1 MTGFRSAL
9 VLLPQSDDIDQTD
22 GAFDRWLEAA
32 GWDADLMELRP
43 PADHENFGYRLCAVA
58 ACDRVA
64 WGQANEGMCPGCAGA
79 WLKAGRPD
87 RDQFLRQPPKRVR
100 WHHTNA
106 RCAVERDGR
115 QCERPVRYTGRFCSN
130 HFDALK
136 SAGPDEASVLATLEP
151 LDSLGDCQ
159 VASCRR
165 SVGSANYRLCYA
177 HAGRWQHRRK
187 QRPATTLERWCRSE
201 RPVSDTRCVIFAGLA
216 PLVARQV
223 LFGIFNRS
231 RRGSHTRLEALQRVV
246 DFLRQFEPTDL
257 KLLREVKI
265 PPKWPKAC
273 RPLLNIIMLTAR
285 YGDRSPEQ
293 FKHAEVWP
301 GYVFG
306 RGSDLDFR
314 GISQGWLREI
324 TQAWCWDNL
333 NRFNDFGSFIKAVNE
348 IGYFSEYLRTAT
360 VAGGQ
365 DISALDRM
373 ATTGFAEYVASL
385 VRHGARRSLSKR
397 PRPGDRWNRN
407 MQSNCLFA
415 VQRVL
420 KHGRETDRMTGFVG
434 SFMITDDILVR
445 KMPLVDRD
453 GPGDALPTAIMRQ
466 LFSPDY
472 LKRLGAMHEE
482 LPRLLRIAAET
493 GRRPSELLTLYY
505 PCLDLD
511 SAGGPYLIYTE
522 SKVTGGQERR
532 LPILDI
538 VVTTVQAQ
546 QERVRQRFPD
556 TPVAELRLFPRPT
569 MNPRGLHPFNSAT
582 FGKNLRNWVDE
593 LPSIEADQIAE
604 NGAPAPFD
612 RSRVNAYSFRH
623 TYAQRHADAGTP
635 PDVLRE
641 LMGHEQIETTMGY
654 YRIPQKR
661 RREAAEIVGN
671 LVIDGDALII
681 GPMGRTQRLADQR
694 STVAVPFGKCSDPQ
708 NVAAEGYGC
717 PIRHQCF
724 GCASFSSDPSYLP
737 EMRRRLLDL
746 KAIRARIDAFH
757 GAADWA
763 KRDARPSDEEI
774 EALQT
779 RIRSEEDKLSHAT
792 DEQRALISEASTVL
806 RKARAIGQIGI
817 TLRRPNGE
825 DALRPHND
833 DRRHA
838 VEVLGRATD
847 D

>member
-1 MTGFRSAL
+1 
-9 VLLPQSDDIDQTD
+9 
-22 GAFDRWLEAA
+22 
-32 GWDADLMELRP
+32 
-43 PADHENFGYRLCAVA
+43 
-58 ACDRVA
+58 
-64 WGQANEGMCPGCAGA
+64 
-79 WLKAGRPD
+79 
-87 RDQFLRQPPKRVR
+87 
-100 WHHTNA
+100 
-106 RCAVERDGR
+106 
-115 QCERPVRYTGRFCSN
+115 
-130 HFDALK
+130 
-136 SAGPDEASVLATLEP
+136 
-151 LDSLGDCQ
+151 
-159 VASCRR
+159 
-165 SVGSANYRLCYA
+165 
-177 HAGRWQHRRK
+177 
-187 QRPATTLERWCRSE
+187 
-201 RPVSDTRCVIFAGLA
+201 
-216 PLVARQV
+216 
-223 LFGIFNRS
+223 
-231 RRGSHTRLEALQRVV
+231 
-246 DFLRQFEPTDL
+246 
-257 KLLREVKI
+257 
-265 PPKWPKAC
+265 
-273 RPLLNIIMLTAR
+273 
-285 YGDRSPEQ
+285 
-293 FKHAEVWP
+293 
-301 GYVFG
+301 
-306 RGSDLDFR
+306 
-314 GISQGWLREI
+314 
-324 TQAWCWDNL
+324 
-333 NRFNDFGSFIKAVNE
+333 
-348 IGYFSEYLRTAT
+348 
-360 VAGGQ
+360 
-365 DISALDRM
+365 
-373 ATTGFAEYVASL
+373 
-385 VRHGARRSLSKR
+385 
-397 PRPGDRWNRN
+397 

-420 KHGRETDRMTGFVG
+420 NYGRETDQMTGFAG
-434 SFMITDDILVR
+434 SFMITEDLLVR

-453 GPGDALPTAIMRQ
+453 GSGDALPTSVMRQ
-466 LFSPDY
+466 LLSPDY
-472 LKRLGAMHEE
+472 LVRLGAMHEE

-505 PCLDLD
+505 SCLDLD

-546 QERVRQRFPD
+546 QARVRQRFPN
-556 TPVAELRLFPRPT
+556 TPISVLRLFPRPT
-569 MNPRGLHPFNSAT
+569 MNPRGLHPFSSAT
-582 FGKNLRNWVDE
+582 FGKNLRTWVDE
-593 LPSIEADQIAE
+593 LPRLESDRIAE

-612 RSRVNAYSFRH
+612 RSSVNAYSFRH

-681 GPMGRTQRLADQR
+681 GPMGRNQRLTDQR
-694 STVAVPFGKCSDPQ
+694 STVAVPFGKCSNPQ

-746 KAIRARIDAFH
+746 KAIRARVDAFQ

-779 RIRSEEDKLSHAT
+779 RIRVEEDKLSHAT
-792 DEQRALISEASTVL
+792 EEQRALISEASTVL
-806 RKARAIGQIGI
+806 RKARAIGQVGI

-825 DALRPHND
+825 DALRPHDD